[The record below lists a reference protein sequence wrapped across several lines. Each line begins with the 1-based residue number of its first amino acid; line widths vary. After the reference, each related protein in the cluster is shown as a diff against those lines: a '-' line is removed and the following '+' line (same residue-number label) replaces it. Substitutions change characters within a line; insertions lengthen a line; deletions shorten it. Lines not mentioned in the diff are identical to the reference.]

1 MIYVVKTV
9 GQDGSIV
16 EVNVEVGTNE
26 DVKTIKEFK
35 VVKKISTMVG
45 KVSGEIISAAF
56 IGDMKFVFILNTG
69 KAYVFDI

>member
-35 VVKKISTMVG
+35 VVRKISTMVG

>member
-1 MIYVVKTV
+1 MTYLVKTV

-35 VVKKISTMVG
+35 VVRKISTMVG